1 MNNINQFHRQATVQI
16 AEGVA
21 TLAGIDLQIQN
32 LRVSFNI
39 KKTSTSDFNTAT
51 ITIYNLNEE
60 TRERINSIDLG
71 NLVIVKAG
79 YVDEQQEVIFVGNT
93 TLSNISIERPNV
105 ITKIEA
111 QDGKIAMNQLK
122 FSITYQAGTF
132 AVKIL
137 KDILART
144 SLDIK
149 HIDWSKIVDKQ
160 YKNGFC
166 FQGDAKVLLTNI
178 CNYLGVEW
186 SIQNNQMKL
195 LPVGKADTAKI
206 IYLTPETGLIGSPE
220 KLRDDS
226 LALYGS
232 QLRKK
237 EMIKIVGATGK
248 KYRKSIGGGYKI
260 KCLLQPFI
268 EPGTVVQVK
277 SSTIN
282 DVQFRVVE
290 VEHVGDTHGND
301 WHTIVNAMA
310 IV

>member
-1 MNNINQFHRQATVQI
+1 MSINQFHRQATVQI

-21 TLAGIDLQIQN
+21 TLAGIALQVQN
-32 LRVSFNI
+32 LRVSFHV

-51 ITIYNLNEE
+51 IDIYNLNEE
-60 TRERINSIDLG
+60 TRERINAIDLG

-79 YVDEQQEVIFVGNT
+79 YIGEQQEVLFVGNT
-93 TLSNISIERPNV
+93 VLTTINIERPNV
-105 ITKIEA
+105 LTKIEA

-122 FSITYQAGTF
+122 LSISYQAGTF

-137 KDILART
+137 KDILSRT
-144 SLDIK
+144 ALDVK

-166 FQGDAKVLLTNI
+166 FQGDAKVLLTNV
-178 CNYLGVEW
+178 CNYLDTEW
-186 SIQNNQMKL
+186 SIQNNQMKII
-195 LPVGKADTAKI
+195 PVGKADTAKI

-226 LALYGS
+226 IALYGT
-232 QLRKK
+232 QQRKK
-237 EMIKIVGATGK
+237 EVLKVVGATGK

-268 EPGTVVQVK
+268 EPGSVVQVK
-277 SSTIN
+277 SGAIN

-301 WHTIVNAMA
+301 WYSLVNAMV